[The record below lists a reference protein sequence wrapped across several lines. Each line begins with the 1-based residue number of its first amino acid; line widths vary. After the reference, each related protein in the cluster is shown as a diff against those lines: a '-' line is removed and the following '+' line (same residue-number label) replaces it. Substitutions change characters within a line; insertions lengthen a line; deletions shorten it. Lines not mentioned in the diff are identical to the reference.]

1 MMEQEEGREVRTET
15 EGAATRLL
23 GVVRDLALELHPSE
37 ARTLAVTLDSTLDH
51 DLGLDSLSRMELLS
65 RIERAFGVAMNEVAV
80 SRALSPRD
88 LLREISGRSAVL
100 GEAAVVSLEVTP
112 LAGGAS
118 PLPLEAATLVEAL
131 EWHARLH
138 PDRLHIRLYSDEGP
152 GEVITYHDLYEEAK
166 KAAATLAEH
175 GIGRGEAVLIMLPT
189 GRDYFVTFFAVLL
202 AGGVPAPIYP
212 PGNPRQMEEH
222 LRRHAAIAGN
232 CLARAMITVAEALP
246 FARLMRSQV
255 TSMGRVFTVQE
266 LMAGE
271 GKTAVLP
278 RLAGSDLAFLQYTS
292 GSTGLPKGV
301 VLSHANLLAN
311 VRAMGRAVGISG
323 EDVFV
328 SWLPLYHDMGLI
340 GAWFGSLY
348 HACPLVIMSPLAF
361 IARPVRW
368 LRAIHRFRGTIAA
381 APNFAYELCTRRIS
395 EEEAAGLDLSS
406 WRYALN
412 GAEAVRPE
420 TLDRF
425 SERFKAHGFAR
436 SALMPVY
443 GLAESS
449 VGLAFPPTGRG
460 PLVDRVRRETFS
472 VQGLALPVAEGQ
484 GEALAFVSCGRPLP
498 GHEIR
503 VVDGADRELPDR
515 QEGRL
520 QFKGPSATS
529 GYYRNPVETARLF
542 HGDWLDSGDLAYT
555 VAGEIYV
562 TGRKKD
568 IVIRAGRNIHPDEI
582 EEAVGN
588 LEGVRKG
595 AVIVFGTPDPEAGTE
610 RLVVVAESR
619 RRTEEARQE
628 LRKRING
635 LVADLAGAAAD
646 EVVLAPPNAVPKTS
660 SGKIRR
666 SACRT
671 LYQQG
676 TLGREAAPVW
686 RQTLRFVLAGGRQWL
701 GQTLRQG
708 LALLYGAWVWFL
720 FALAVPPFC
729 LVLACLPGVERRWRF
744 SGSSVRA
751 LARLIRLP
759 LRIEGLDHLKAS
771 PSLLVANHASYL
783 DSLIMVAALPRPI
796 VFVAKAE
803 LAKIPLLRF
812 LLGRLNV
819 LFVERFDKEQSLA
832 DARGLVQAA
841 RSGRSLFFFAE
852 GTFSR
857 RPGLLPF
864 RTGAFETAV
873 AAGLGV
879 TPIAIRGSRS
889 ALRAGSWL
897 PRRTALGVTIG
908 PPLTVEEARSTAGD
922 DPWRQ
927 ALALRDRC
935 RVWLLRHTGEPDLDE
950 ERPELFQAGR

>member
-1 MMEQEEGREVRTET
+1 MAERGERGGAQPEVEG
-15 EGAATRLL
+15 GPARLL
-23 GVVRDLALELHPSE
+23 GVVRDLAVELHPSE
-37 ARTLAVTLDSTLDH
+37 ARTLVVTLDSTLDQ

-65 RIERAFGVAMNEVAV
+65 RIERTFGIAMNEEAV

-88 LLREISGRSAVL
+88 LLREISGRSGAV
-100 GEAAVVSLEVTP
+100 GGPVAALEVTS
-112 LAGGAS
+112 LAGVTS
-118 PLPLEAATLVEAL
+118 PLPHQASTLVEVL

-152 GEVITYHDLYEEAK
+152 GEEITYHDLYQEAK
-166 KAAATLAEH
+166 KAAASLAEH

-202 AGGVPAPIYP
+202 AGAVPVPIYP
-212 PGNPRQMEEH
+212 PGHPRQMEEH

-246 FARLMRSQV
+246 FARLMSSQV
-255 TSMGRVFTVQE
+255 ASLTRVFTTRE
-266 LMAGE
+266 LAAGGGE
-271 GKTAVLP
+271 TTVLP
-278 RLAGSDLAFLQYTS
+278 RLTGSDLAFLQYTS

-301 VLSHANLLAN
+301 VLTHANLLAN
-311 VRAMGRAVGISG
+311 VRAMGRAVGITG

-361 IARPVRW
+361 IARPIRW

-406 WRYALN
+406 WCYAFN

-420 TLDRF
+420 TLARF
-425 SERFKAHGFAR
+425 IERFGAHGFKG
-436 SALMPVY
+436 SAMMPVY

-460 PLVDRVRRETFS
+460 PLVDRVRREAFS
-472 VQGLALPVAEGQ
+472 VEGVAIPAGEENE
-484 GEALAFVSCGRPLP
+484 EALAFVSCGRPLP

-503 VVDGADRELPDR
+503 VVDAADRELPDR
-515 QEGRL
+515 HEGRL
-520 QFKGPSATS
+520 QFRGPSATS
-529 GYYRNPVETARLF
+529 GYYRNPAETARLF
-542 HGDWLDSGDLAYT
+542 RGAWLDSGDLAYT
-555 VAGEIYV
+555 LEGEIYV

-568 IVIRAGRNIHPDEI
+568 LVIRAGRNIHPDEI
-582 EEAVGN
+582 EEAVGD
-588 LEGVRKG
+588 LDGVRKG
-595 AVIVFGTPDPEAGTE
+595 AVVVFGTPDLEAGTE

-619 RRTEEARQE
+619 RRTEESRQA
-628 LRKRING
+628 LRRRING
-635 LVADLAGAAAD
+635 LVADLAGAPAD
-646 EVVLAPPNAVPKTS
+646 DVVLAPPNAVPKTS

-666 SACRT
+666 SACRG

-676 TLGREAAPVW
+676 TLGQEAAPVW
-686 RQTLRFVLAGGRQWL
+686 RQSLRFILAGGRQWL
-701 GQTLRQG
+701 RQTRREG
-708 LALLYGAWVWFL
+708 LVLLYGAWVWLL

-729 LVLACLPGVERRWRF
+729 LVLACLPCSLRRWRF
-744 SGSSVRA
+744 AGGSVRT
-751 LARLIRLP
+751 LARLLRLP
-759 LRIEGLDHLKAS
+759 LRVEGLDHLAAG
-771 PSLLVANHASYL
+771 PAVLVANHASYL
-783 DSLIMVAALPRPI
+783 DSFILITALPQPI

-803 LAKIPLLRF
+803 LAKNPLLRF

-819 LFVERFDKEQSLA
+819 LFVERFDQQQGIA
-832 DARGLVQAA
+832 DARRLTEAA
-841 RSGRSLFFFAE
+841 KSGQSLLFFAE

-897 PRRTALGVTIG
+897 PRRTALGVSIG
-908 PPLTVEEARSTAGD
+908 PLLTVEEGRATAGD

-927 ALALRDRC
+927 ALALRDSC
-935 RVWLLRHTGEPDLDE
+935 RVWLLRHTGEPDLED
-950 ERPELFQAGR
+950 ERPELFRAGR

>member
-1 MMEQEEGREVRTET
+1 MAESGERGGAKAEVEGVSV
-15 EGAATRLL
+15 RLL
-23 GVVRDLALELHPSE
+23 GVVRDLAVELHPPE
-37 ARTLAVTLDSTLDH
+37 ARTLVVTLDSTLDQ

-65 RIERAFGVAMNEVAV
+65 RIERLFGVVVSEEAV

-88 LLREISGRSAVL
+88 LLREIMGRSGSL
-100 GEAAVVSLEVTP
+100 GVPAATLAVTP
-112 LAGGAS
+112 LAGATS
-118 PLPLEAATLVEAL
+118 PLPHEATTLVEVL
-131 EWHARLH
+131 EWHVRLH

-152 GEVITYHDLYEEAK
+152 GEEITFQDLYAEAK
-166 KAAATLAEH
+166 KGAAALAEH

-202 AGGVPAPIYP
+202 AGGVPVPIYP
-212 PGNPRQMEEH
+212 PGHPRQMEEH

-232 CLARAMITVAEALP
+232 CLARAMVTVPEALA
-246 FARLMRSQV
+246 FARLMGGQV
-255 TSMGRVFTVQE
+255 ASLTRVFTARE
-266 LMAGE
+266 LVAG
-271 GKTAVLP
+271 GDKTTVLP

-301 VLSHANLLAN
+301 VLTHANLLAN

-361 IARPVRW
+361 IARPIRW

-395 EEEAAGLDLSS
+395 EEDASGLDLSS

-420 TLDRF
+420 TLARF
-425 SERFKAHGFAR
+425 AERFGAHGFTGA
-436 SALMPVY
+436 AMMPVY

-460 PLVDRVRRETFS
+460 PLVDRVQREAFS
-472 VQGLALPVAEGQ
+472 VQGVAIPVSGEQ
-484 GEALAFVSCGRPLP
+484 EEALAFVSCGRPLP
-498 GHEIR
+498 NHQIR
-503 VVDGADRELPDR
+503 VVDAADRELPDR
-515 QEGRL
+515 HEGRL
-520 QFKGPSATS
+520 QFQGPSATS
-529 GYYRNPVETARLF
+529 GYYRNPTETARLF
-542 HGDWLDSGDLAYT
+542 RGDWLDSGDLAY
-555 VAGEIYV
+555 AANGEIYI

-568 IVIRAGRNIHPDEI
+568 LVIRAGRNIHPDEI

-588 LEGVRKG
+588 LDGVRQG
-595 AVIVFGTPDPEAGTE
+595 AVVVFGTPDPETGTE

-628 LRKRING
+628 LRRRING
-635 LVADLAGAAAD
+635 LVADLAGAPAD
-646 EVVLAPPNAVPKTS
+646 DVVLAPPNAVPKTS

-676 TLGREAAPVW
+676 ILGQGAAPVW

-701 GQTLRQG
+701 RQTRRQG
-708 LALLYGAWVWFL
+708 LGLLYGAWVWLL

-729 LVLACLPGVERRWRF
+729 LVLACLPGDQRRWRF
-744 SGSSVRA
+744 AGGSVRT
-751 LARLIRLP
+751 LARLLRLP
-759 LRIEGLDHLKAS
+759 LRAEGLDNLPPS
-771 PSLLVANHASYL
+771 PTVLVANHASYL
-783 DSLIMVAALPRPI
+783 DSFILIATLPRPL

-803 LAKIPLLRF
+803 LAQNPLLRF
-812 LLGRLNV
+812 LLGRLRV
-819 LFVERFDKEQSLA
+819 LFVERFDQQQGIA
-832 DARGLVQAA
+832 DARRLAAAA
-841 RSGRSLFFFAE
+841 RSGQSLLFFAE
-852 GTFSR
+852 GTFTR

-897 PRRTALGVTIG
+897 PRRTALAVSVG
-908 PPLTVEEARSTAGD
+908 PLLTVEEGRAVTGD
-922 DPWRQ
+922 DPWRL
-927 ALALRDRC
+927 ALSLRDRC
-935 RVWLLRHTGEPDLDE
+935 RAWLLRHTGEPDLED
-950 ERPELFQAGR
+950 ERPELFRVGR